1 MCQTSTLFTRNS
13 AKNHLATHGTTI
25 QDYEKR
31 YGAPF
36 ERILPQSQQSQAA
49 PFPGSNVGHTVAV
62 SSVTH
67 LPAVCTPSEQ
77 PPSYPGHATSQP
89 HSVYTPDSQIIG
101 ELEQPVPETI
111 GAAVQPVPQV
121 SGDQIHRVLQQ
132 NVEPELSIFDP
143 QHSSISIPSSG
154 SGSQI
159 YPGNLRSGILGPVS
173 VNDILRFLILDI
185 QYAKRS
191 QPVPAATYT
200 YQPVINSSHSPPM
213 ELSEA
218 EDNFPSSSELIF

>member
-77 PPSYPGHATSQP
+77 PPSNPGHATSQL
-89 HSVYTPDSQIIG
+89 HSVYTYPYSQSIC
-101 ELEQPVPETI
+101 ESEQPVPEII
-111 GAAVQPVPQV
+111 GDVVQSVPQV
-121 SGDQIHRVLQQ
+121 SGESIHRVIQQ
-132 NVEPELSIFDP
+132 NVDPEPSVFDP
-143 QHSSISIPSSG
+143 QQSSISIPSSG
-154 SGSQI
+154 SQI
-159 YPGNLRSGILGPVS
+159 YSGNPRPGILGWAS
-173 VNDILRFLILDI
+173 LG
-185 QYAKRS
+185 K
-191 QPVPAATYT
+191 
-200 YQPVINSSHSPPM
+200 
-213 ELSEA
+213 
-218 EDNFPSSSELIF
+218 